1 MNWQGSV
8 QQVNY
13 NWFWILIN
21 LLEYGANF
29 GHEYYL
35 AYVHSTLFQYLSVC
49 YVVSPDFPCDT

>member
-13 NWFWILIN
+13 NWFWILSN

-35 AYVHSTLFQYLSVC
+35 AYVHSTLFVYLSIYC
-49 YVVSPDFPCDT
+49 